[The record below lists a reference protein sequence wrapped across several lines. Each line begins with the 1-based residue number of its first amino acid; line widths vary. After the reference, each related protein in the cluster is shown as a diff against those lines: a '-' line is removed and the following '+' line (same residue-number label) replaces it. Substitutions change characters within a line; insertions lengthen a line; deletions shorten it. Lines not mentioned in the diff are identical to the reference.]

1 MANPCLVPGL
11 KDTQVCK
18 VAGVVHHAAGAV
30 QQAVDFAKD
39 PLGYVAQQMQAAASG
54 LSSTVLPELEKLT
67 HPDLA
72 TAWFLSAYRVSFA
85 LAMFVFVAFL
95 GWNFVQLAR
104 RRVSGD
110 EVAETMAVYTPLFL
124 GGVIFGP
131 LAGTMLLAL
140 TGAVTDALIGWGVSG
155 SVDGTTKA
163 LQAAIAAG
171 DPAKIV
177 GGSIVAIILFGCLI
191 VALLLAFVVLLV
203 MLVTLYLTGAII
215 PLSLVWLVHPRQR
228 TKGLKVVMVW
238 VGICFSHVLLFLLLG
253 VAFHMV
259 GGLSTSFD
267 QPGMTILADLAVAVI
282 ALLLATLSPLGLL
295 AFAPVGP
302 SAAAGGGPSLSVPGQ
317 RSVGGG
323 YPESAGDSQ
332 TAQMA
337 RGNDATGDTGAGGGA
352 GGVLGT
358 VTAGQDGGVSSSSME
373 PAGGAG
379 VDGAAGPGG
388 DTAAGGG
395 PGPGAGSSSAG
406 PAASAVAAGDGT
418 AAVAA
423 GSDGAEN
430 AGEKLTAAGTAA
442 EATGAGAPAGVAM
455 QAAGLGLQAA
465 GTAVG
470 ATAGL
475 AQSAGEMAAE
485 HMEHGDTHTE
495 GGSGADPRPGR

>member
-1 MANPCLVPGL
+1 
-11 KDTQVCK
+11 
-18 VAGVVHHAAGAV
+18 V

-39 PLGYVAQQMQAAASG
+39 PLGYIAQKMQAAAAG

-72 TAWFLSAYRVSFA
+72 TSWFLSAYRVSFA

-155 SVDGTTKA
+155 SVDGTTTA

-302 SAAAGGGPSLSVPGQ
+302 SAAAGGGPSLSVPGR

-337 RGNDATGDTGAGGGA
+337 RGTDATGDTGAGGGA

-358 VTAGQDGGVSSSSME
+358 VAAGQDGGVSSSSME

-379 VDGAAGPGG
+379 VDGGAGPGG

-395 PGPGAGSSSAG
+395 PGPGGSSSG
-406 PAASAVAAGDGT
+406 PAAAAAAAGDGT
-418 AAVAA
+418 AAAAA

-485 HMEHGDTHTE
+485 HMEHGDTYTE